1 MGVVF
6 VVVVVLF
13 VCELVD
19 LDFKVGCFDG
29 FFVKGVLFLGEECR
43 IVWVVVMVVVVCVGW
58 GYVEMK

>member
-19 LDFKVGCFDG
+19 LDFKVECFDG
-29 FFVKGVLFLGEECR
+29 VFVKGVLFLGEECR
-43 IVWVVVMVVVVCVGW
+43 IFWVVVMVVCVGW

>member
-19 LDFKVGCFDG
+19 LDFKVECFDG
-29 FFVKGVLFLGEECR
+29 VFVKGVWFLGEECR
-43 IVWVVVMVVVVCVGW
+43 IVWVVVMVVVVCVG
-58 GYVEMK
+58 